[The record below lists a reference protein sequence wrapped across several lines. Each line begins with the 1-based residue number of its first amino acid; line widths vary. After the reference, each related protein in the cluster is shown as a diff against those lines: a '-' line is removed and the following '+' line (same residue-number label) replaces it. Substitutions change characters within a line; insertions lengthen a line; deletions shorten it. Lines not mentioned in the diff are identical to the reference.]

1 MKTTGRIPL
10 PEYQTEPKVYT
21 LQITEKQVQALKK
34 ATDLLMRVQLGQ
46 WREITDHLP
55 LKQPIDYAELH
66 QHLDLI
72 GRILSVYLIDS
83 IDGYG
88 SSLGVGHKKLPES
101 NSILY
106 DLHCIL
112 RRQLAVERAV
122 ESGQIE
128 NENVPRSQMP
138 CGVDFDTP
146 FHWGSEPLAKIER
159 RSNEK
164 TI

>member
-106 DLHCIL
+106 DLYCVL
-112 RRQLAVERAV
+112 RRNSPLSEQLKAVRLKMKMFLGVKCLAV
-122 ESGQIE
+122 
-128 NENVPRSQMP
+128 
-138 CGVDFDTP
+138 
-146 FHWGSEPLAKIER
+146 
-159 RSNEK
+159 
-164 TI
+164 